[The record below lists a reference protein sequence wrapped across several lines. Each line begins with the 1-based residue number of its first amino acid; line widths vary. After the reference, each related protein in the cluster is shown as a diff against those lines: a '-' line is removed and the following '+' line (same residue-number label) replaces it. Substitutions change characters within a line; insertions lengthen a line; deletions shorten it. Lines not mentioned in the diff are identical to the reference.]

1 MSWDRYERAAE
12 RGPMSLFATIFL
24 PIITVVVVLG
34 VTGYFLGWFGE
45 GMQVARE
52 EFGPRAMLKKY
63 EWFISQANGIE
74 KMDRDIALFQNR
86 VTAIEKQFESYGD
99 KSKWSPDVRIQYNM
113 AVEAARTDSLAVTS
127 QRNGLVQ
134 EYNAASE
141 KFNWS
146 PFQTRPDKPKER
158 FHVYVVN

>member
-12 RGPMSLFATIFL
+12 RGPMSLFWAIFL
-24 PIITVVVVLG
+24 LVMAIAIVVG
-34 VTGYFLGWFGE
+34 IAGYTLGWFGE
-45 GMQVARE
+45 GMQVAQE

-63 EWFISQANGIE
+63 EWFIDQANRIE
-74 KMDRDIALFQNR
+74 KMDRDITLFKDR
-86 VTAIEKQFESYGD
+86 VVTTDKQYESYGD
-99 KSKWSPDVRIQYNM
+99 KQKWSLDVRVQYNR
-113 AVEAARTDSLAVTS
+113 AIETTQTDLLAVAS

-158 FHVYVVN
+158 FHVYVIN